1 MNLVSPVPQPP
12 FVGRDRE
19 LSVLRTHLAT
29 AIAGYGS
36 LVLIGGEAGIGKTAL
51 AEMLCQEAAEQG
63 AHSLVSDRAS
73 TFGSRNS
80 SSR

>member
-19 LSVLRTHLAT
+19 LS
-29 AIAGYGS
+29 
-36 LVLIGGEAGIGKTAL
+36 VLIGGEAGIGKTAL

-63 AHSLVSDRAS
+63 AQSLVSDRA
-73 TFGSRNS
+73 
-80 SSR
+80 